1 MIKTLLSSVI
11 LKMDQLSTPLIK
23 LSLFIIFFWFG
34 ALKPLGIS
42 AAESLVFR
50 YSILD
55 AFFITMAMV
64 ECDWILGD
72 DYRGLFSF

>member
-23 LSLFIIFFWFG
+23 L
-34 ALKPLGIS
+34 ALYYFL
-42 AAESLVFR
+42 LVWRFKTPRYIGGRELSFR

-64 ECDWILGD
+64 ECDWILG
-72 DYRGLFSF
+72 